1 MCGSSPSAPSIPNPE
16 PLPAPKAL
24 PAPKQAPPP
33 KPVAAP
39 PPTPVVKAPPPPK
52 QADPI
57 APTPPPTLVQGQEDA
72 PVVKK
77 RKSKRQ
83 VNQQK
88 SKGTS
93 ALKIPLN
100 SGGKKAA
107 GLNIPTTNE

>member
-1 MCGSSPSAPSIPNPE
+1 MCASAPKAPSIPEPE
-16 PLPAPKAL
+16 PLPAPKAM

-33 KPVAAP
+33 APMAP
-39 PPTPVVKAPPPPK
+39 PPAPAPVKAPPPPK

-57 APTPPPTLVQGQEDA
+57 APAPPPVLVQGNEDA

-77 RKSKRQ
+77 KKSKRA

-93 ALKIPLN
+93 ALKIPLATG
-100 SGGKKAA
+100 SKESA
-107 GLNIPTTNE
+107 GLNIPTSK

>member
-1 MCGSSPSAPSIPNPE
+1 MAWKG
-16 PLPAPKAL
+16 L
-24 PAPKQAPPP
+24 
-33 KPVAAP
+33 
-39 PPTPVVKAPPPPK
+39 KAPPPPK

-57 APTPPPTLVQGQEDA
+57 APTPPPQLVQGTDADA

-77 RKSKRQ
+77 RKSKRA

-100 SGGKKAA
+100 TSAKKSA
-107 GLNIPTTNE
+107 GLNIPSPS